1 MLAGWRKRPQ
11 PKHSGRSTL
20 IRYGVP
26 FLLCLGLTVVRTHG
40 ISQSFWLHGDQIRDW
55 AIALGPWHDLPL
67 SGTPSTVG
75 GRATG
80 PVFYWTLWL
89 IRIVV
94 GPATGNLPHAGGIGL
109 SIIQS
114 LADGV
119 LLMAIWS
126 RLGSLVLALAIVLA
140 GATSPFDL
148 ALSAT
153 IWNPPLAVA
162 LVKLAMAAVLAAGPR
177 PSRWRALSVTAARLA
192 GGAGALRVDFRGA
205 PGHGVVRGARAHQQE
220 VGERGADGGGDRGN
234 RPDPSDSVSAGRDP
248 PPVRPRHPNARRGG
262 RAEDARRSGITA
274 AAGGGGRRSAA
285 RFTSFC

>member
-1 MLAGWRKRPQ
+1 MSVVRNHRFETPAPNA
-11 PKHSGRSTL
+11 HSGRSTL

-26 FLLCLGLTVVRTHG
+26 LVLCLGLTVVRTHG
-40 ISQSFWLHGDQIRDW
+40 ISQSFWLHGDQIRDC

-126 RLGSLVLALAIVLA
+126 RLGSLVLALAVVLVATVVLA
-140 GATSPFDL
+140 RMVGSLPK
-148 ALSAT
+148 
-153 IWNPPLAVA
+153 P
-162 LVKLAMAAVLAAGPR
+162 
-177 PSRWRALSVTAARLA
+177 
-192 GGAGALRVDFRGA
+192 A
-205 PGHGVVRGARAHQQE
+205 PKE
-220 VGERGADGGGDRGN
+220 
-234 RPDPSDSVSAGRDP
+234 PDNNYY
-248 PPVRPRHPNARRGG
+248 RHKDDDCENC
-262 RAEDARRSGITA
+262 E
-274 AAGGGGRRSAA
+274 
-285 RFTSFC
+285 CH